1 VVSGLLFVVVIEK
14 EEQQQHQ
21 KAKPHHVLPSAD
33 FLAVLA
39 LVVLIWRW
47 ILRPKH
53 ICTACVTLKE
63 ESSSII
69 QVNTP
74 VLQWQLCAVP
84 SREYFQKYY
93 IIRR

>member
-21 KAKPHHVLPSAD
+21 EAKPHHVLPSAD

-39 LVVLIWRW
+39 LVVLIGRW
-47 ILRPKH
+47 ILRAEH
-53 ICTACVTLKE
+53 SCTACVTLKE

-74 VLQWQLCAVP
+74 VLLWQLCAAHG
-84 SREYFQKYY
+84 RD
-93 IIRR
+93 